1 MALPSVIWP
10 RKAHAETTVRIRA
23 ARVIHWIASA
33 VALVVLC
40 ISIIGFSAVL
50 TWAPPPSNYFDRFDV
65 PPKPVPVPPSVV
77 PPIETLLLAL
87 LIAAAGRGIRY
98 ILADE

>member
-23 ARVIHWIASA
+23 ARVIHWIASG

-40 ISIIGFSAVL
+40 ISILGFSYVARWTPL
-50 TWAPPPSNYFDRFDV
+50 PSNYFDRFDAF
-65 PPKPVPVPPSVV
+65 PQPMPVPPTAAE
-77 PPIETLLLAL
+77 PIGVLLLAL